1 MFSGA
6 ETPQPRSPVA
16 SLLPPG
22 RRPPRGTLGTL
33 FLLPE
38 GYEAGFSLGC
48 FLIPNFGSSCK
59 APCFEPSDNILVKIS
74 LPRGLPP
81 TLSSMLP
88 PAHLSPPETILVKS
102 ACCVPQEKCPPLE
115 GREPIWPVH
124 VTVPEARP
132 APGAEHKLCGHLRSD
147 VNGYRNQACPCAL
160 GSFCSHPQWTLPA
173 WRLHGAMTQEEL

>member
-6 ETPQPRSPVA
+6 ETPQPRSAVA
-16 SLLPPG
+16 PSCRQEGALPG
-22 RRPPRGTLGTL
+22 EHLELYSFSRR
-33 FLLPE
+33 

-88 PAHLSPPETILVKS
+88 PHTCHHPKRSCSSLHAVSRRRNVHPLRAGSPSGLFT
-102 ACCVPQEKCPPLE
+102 
-115 GREPIWPVH
+115 
-124 VTVPEARP
+124 
-132 APGAEHKLCGHLRSD
+132 
-147 VNGYRNQACPCAL
+147 
-160 GSFCSHPQWTLPA
+160 
-173 WRLHGAMTQEEL
+173 